1 MFIYKVKLFNGGA
14 LSAGISDTISIII
27 VGVNGQTMKHQL
39 NHRWKDFF
47 PGSVNEYEIHSKED
61 VGEILLV
68 RLFKERYKFFP
79 ESPWFCKKITV
90 TCPSG
95 VSYQFP
101 YYQWITGYVMLE
113 IPEGKGIILSGDINP
128 LIIQQRRMELQEKRR
143 THSLLQNC
151 ASNWVFLPSFGSTAK
166 NKCELCNYVTM
177 GVSTCATARSFICG
191 VGWKIM
197 AQARP
202 SYHNTRCGAGDS
214 MTNLCKGKFVPNC
227 RVSKCHT
234 IVPLNFSL
242 ELMDCSLPG
251 TGKEVEAKFEMML
264 QGYKRCTKSWTDLG
278 DIKKLFV
285 SMMTVNS
292 DLVSELWKE
301 DTFFGYQYLNG
312 VNPVII
318 QKCIKIPDNFP
329 VDDEMV
335 APSLGLS
342 TNLRTELQNG
352 NIFLA
357 DYQILQGVPANIIDD
372 QQQYLAAP
380 LCLLWKT
387 PQNYIIPIAI
397 QLGQTPGK
405 TTPIF
410 LPSDSDLDWT
420 LAKIWVR
427 NAELQVHE
435 GVSHLL
441 YTHLFA
447 EVFNIATTRQLPMG
461 HPVYKLII
469 PHIRYTLQVNVL
481 ARNKLI
487 GPGGTLDWIAGSG
500 KGGIT
505 ILLRKAMEKLTYTA
519 LCLPEDIKIRG
530 TESLPNYFYRN
541 DAMSIWTALESFISD
556 IVHYYYKDDDSVSED
571 PELQAWVGEIFKEG
585 FLDNQS
591 SGIPSSLKTQA
602 ELIKYLTMVIFTCS
616 ARHAAFSIGQFDF
629 YSWMPNGPS
638 TLRTPPLMEKGS
650 ATFQTVLDTLP
661 PINITVI
668 SMALV
673 CQLSHEPKDRSPGP
687 RAPLPYR
694 PGPGSQV
701 LEEGPERVLE
711 EGPGR
716 SWKVLKVLEARS
728 WKVLKVEGPES
739 QVLEATACSASCDTN
754 TPGRG
759 VINLLR
765 HQYPGERGGIS
776 LLRHQYPGE
785 NTNTHWRE
793 ED

>member
-14 LSAGISDTISIII
+14 LSAGISDAISIII

-39 NHRWKDFF
+39 NHLCKDFF
-47 PGSVNEYEIHSKED
+47 PGSRDLYEIHSKED
-61 VGEILLV
+61 VGEVLLV

-101 YYQWITGYVMLE
+101 YYQWITGYVTLE

-143 THSLLQNC
+143 THR
-151 ASNWVFLPSFGSTAK
+151 WKVYYEGLPHCIDENGI
-166 NKCELCNYVTM
+166 L
-177 GVSTCATARSFICG
+177 
-191 VGWKIM
+191 
-197 AQARP
+197 
-202 SYHNTRCGAGDS
+202 
-214 MTNLCKGKFVPNC
+214 
-227 RVSKCHT
+227 
-234 IVPLNFSL
+234 
-242 ELMDCSLPG
+242 SLPCNDQYSLTKDVSFLFINTWMYVSASAG
-251 TGKEVEAKFEMML
+251 PKFEMML
-264 QGYKRCTKSWTDLG
+264 QGYNRCTKSWTDLG

-357 DYQILQGVPANIIDD
+357 DYQILQGVPANIIND

-397 QLGQTPGK
+397 QLGQTPGE

-410 LPSDSDLDWT
+410 LPSDSEWDWT

-469 PHIRYTLQVNVL
+469 PHLRYTLQVNVL

-500 KGGIT
+500 KGGIK

-585 FLDNQS
+585 FLDNHS
-591 SGIPSSLKTQA
+591 SEIPSSLKTQA

-616 ARHAAFSIGQFDF
+616 ARHAAFNSGQFDF

-638 TLRTPPLMEKGS
+638 TLRTPPLMEKGT
-650 ATFQTVLDTLP
+650 ATFQTILDTLP
-661 PINITVI
+661 PVNITVI
-668 SMALV
+668 NMAV
-673 CQLSHEPKDRSPGP
+673 MCQLSHEPKDR
-687 RAPLPYR
+687 RPLGNYPDERFTEDMPKKFIQDFQKKLSDISSQIKERNKTKNLTYPY
-694 PGPGSQV
+694 
-701 LEEGPERVLE
+701 LDPER
-711 EGPGR
+711 
-716 SWKVLKVLEARS
+716 
-728 WKVLKVEGPES
+728 
-739 QVLEATACSASCDTN
+739 
-754 TPGRG
+754 
-759 VINLLR
+759 I
-765 HQYPGERGGIS
+765 
-776 LLRHQYPGE
+776 E
-785 NTNTHWRE
+785 NSVSV
-793 ED
+793 